1 MTAPVP
7 LKGIRQSYEQVTV
20 RTRAEWRAWLTQHYQ
35 RSTSIWLVTFKK
47 GSGQPSLPY
56 AEIVEEALC
65 FGWVDSRPA
74 KLDEQRSMLL
84 ISPRRR
90 GSGWSRVNKERIA
103 RLIEQGLMMPPGLA
117 KVEAAQADGSWNAL
131 DEVEQMVVPPD
142 LEAALG
148 ANPVAQDH
156 FRLFNRSAVR
166 GILQWIAS
174 AKQSATRGKRIAE
187 TVRLAAQNI
196 KANQPAA
203 KLER

>member
-1 MTAPVP
+1 MQLAVP
-7 LKGIRQSYEQVTV
+7 IKGIHQNYEQVTV
-20 RTRAEWRAWLTQHYQ
+20 RTRAEWRQWLAQNHQ

-74 KLDEQRSMLL
+74 KLDQQRSMLL

-103 RLIEQGLMMPPGLA
+103 RLLASGLVMPPGLA
-117 KVEAAQADGSWNAL
+117 KIEAAQADGSWNAL
-131 DEVEQMVVPPD
+131 DEVERMVIPPD
-142 LEAALG
+142 LAAALST
-148 ANPVAQDH
+148 NPTAAGYFQQ
-156 FRLFNRSAVR
+156 FSGSSVR
-166 GILQWIAS
+166 GVLQWLAS
-174 AKQSATRGKRIAE
+174 AKRPETRAKRIEE

-196 KANQPAA
+196 KANQPRP
-203 KLER
+203 KD